1 MNELKKILRL
11 TAGVGEELIGCGA
24 EISRVEETMDR
35 IAAHYG
41 VTHRQIYIIS
51 NGVFV
56 NLEMGD
62 DAKNISI
69 RYIQDQSVDLTKLCE
84 LNALSRTI
92 EKEDLTLDEALSRF
106 HEIKYGKRNE
116 NKVLSILASG
126 IGAAAFCYL
135 IGGNLLD
142 CVGALAGGLAAWL
155 FLVLVEPLHMSKV
168 LVNILGSLLAT
179 VFCGFV
185 VMTGI
190 VAHPDSAAIG
200 SVVPLIP
207 GVAFTNGIRDIADGD
222 YISGLIRMVDAL
234 LVFICIAA
242 GVCIGLKILGVR

>member
-1 MNELKKILRL
+1 MDELKKILKL
-11 TAGVGEELIGCGA
+11 TAGTGEELIACGA
-24 EISRVEETMDR
+24 EISRVEDTMNR
-35 IAAHYG
+35 IALHYG
-41 VTHRQIYIIS
+41 ATKRQIFIIS

-84 LNALSRTI
+84 LNGLSRSI
-92 EKEDLTLDEALSRF
+92 EQDDLSLQEALDRF
-106 HEIKYGKRNE
+106 HTIKYGKR
-116 NKVLSILASG
+116 KYSKGLSVAASAV
-126 IGAAAFCYL
+126 GAAAFCFL
-135 IGGNLLD
+135 MGGNLLD
-142 CVGALAGGLAAWL
+142 CVGSLAGGFGAWL
-155 FLVLVEPLHMSKV
+155 FLLLVEPLHLSKV
-168 LVNILGSLLAT
+168 LVNIVGSLVAT
-179 VFCGFV
+179 LCCGFV

-190 VAHPDSAAIG
+190 IAHPDTAVIG

-222 YISGLIRMVDAL
+222 YISGLVRLVDAL

-242 GVCIGLKILGVR
+242 GVCIGLRLLGVR